1 MDMLQRV
8 PLGKNR
14 SPKNVPCH
22 PKSKWKKSRGDNSK
36 GLNKDAGIIRVYVR
50 WVDNG
55 IVTVARTCIEV
66 DPVTSAERFSR
77 LEKKNI
83 ALPCPFVNKQ
93 YNKNVK
99 GTDQMD
105 SNISW

>member
-14 SPKNVPCH
+14 LLKNVPCH
-22 PKSKWKKSRGDNSK
+22 PRSKWKKSRGDNFK
-36 GLNKDAGIIRVYVR
+36 GLNKDSGVKRVYVR

-55 IVTVARTCIEV
+55 VVTVARTCIGV
-66 DPVTSAERFSR
+66 DPVTSVERFSR
-77 LEKKNI
+77 HEKNNI
-83 ALPCPFVNKQ
+83 ALPCSYVNKQ

-99 GTDQMD
+99 GTDQMEN
-105 SNISW
+105 NISW